1 MREKVKK
8 SLNEGVRRVRWIAAF
23 LAERTRAET
32 SIAKSLYESSKLENR
47 MDELY
52 KDIGKRVL
60 ELKEKDE
67 KAVFKDFII
76 QQAIDEIKSM
86 REVIEDYKS
95 KARNSSKLPE

>member
-1 MREKVKK
+1 MREKVRK
-8 SLNEGVRRVRWIAAF
+8 SLNEGVRRVKWIATF

-32 SIAKSLYESSKLENR
+32 SSAKFLYESSKLENR

-60 ELKEKDE
+60 NLNEKGD
-67 KAVFKDFII
+67 KAVLKDLII

-86 REVIEDYKS
+86 REVIEDHKN
-95 KARNSSKLPE
+95 KARNFSKLPE